1 MVIVNLN
8 YVERHLGQTPWSV
21 LAHIDSQ
28 THALEVRETLL
39 FKRFKPLDAR
49 DSRAEIASARDD
61 ATRVGIFGI
70 LSIGFLIAAVLTIMG
85 FLMYSYMSFRRRM
98 QQLGILRAMGLSV
111 RQLVGIYAFENGFLV
126 VLGVVLGTG
135 LGVLTGNLFIPFLQ
149 LSVDQF
155 GDTPPFRIVTAWS
168 EVAKIYVL
176 FGVVVAIA
184 FPISAWLLSKIRINE
199 AVKFGEEQG

>member
-1 MVIVNLN
+1 
-8 YVERHLGQTPWSV
+8 
-21 LAHIDSQ
+21 
-28 THALEVRETLL
+28 
-39 FKRFKPLDAR
+39 
-49 DSRAEIASARDD
+49 
-61 ATRVGIFGI
+61 VGIFGI

-111 RQLVGIYAFENGFLV
+111 RQLVGIYAFENGFLIL
-126 VLGVVLGTG
+126 LGVVLGTA

-155 GDTPPFRIVTAWS
+155 GDTPPFVIITAW
-168 EVAKIYVL
+168 VDVLKIYIL
-176 FGVVVAIA
+176 FGAVVAVA
-184 FPISAWLLSKIRINE
+184 FPVSAWLLSKIRINE